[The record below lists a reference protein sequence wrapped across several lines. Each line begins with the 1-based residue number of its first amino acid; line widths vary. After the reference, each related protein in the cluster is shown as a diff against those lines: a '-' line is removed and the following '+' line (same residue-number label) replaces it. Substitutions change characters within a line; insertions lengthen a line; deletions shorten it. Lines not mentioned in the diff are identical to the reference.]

1 MAFEV
6 LGFGLLAIF
15 FSSLATKRPAVS
27 R

>member
-15 FSSLATKRPAVS
+15 FSSLATKRPAIS